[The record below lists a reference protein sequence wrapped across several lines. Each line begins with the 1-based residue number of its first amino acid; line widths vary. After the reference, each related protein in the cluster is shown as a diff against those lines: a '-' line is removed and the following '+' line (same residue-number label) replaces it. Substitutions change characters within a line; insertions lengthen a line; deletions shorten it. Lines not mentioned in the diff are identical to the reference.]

1 VKENEENKRIARENK
16 TWVCCKRFPAQPRKG
31 HFVRT
36 NGKEPEDVEIQPYEF
51 VA

>member
-1 VKENEENKRIARENK
+1 MKDNEEKRRISREK
-16 TWVCCKRFPAQPRKG
+16 KESVCCKRIPAQPRKG

-36 NGKEPEDVEIQPYEF
+36 HGKEPEDVEIQPYEF